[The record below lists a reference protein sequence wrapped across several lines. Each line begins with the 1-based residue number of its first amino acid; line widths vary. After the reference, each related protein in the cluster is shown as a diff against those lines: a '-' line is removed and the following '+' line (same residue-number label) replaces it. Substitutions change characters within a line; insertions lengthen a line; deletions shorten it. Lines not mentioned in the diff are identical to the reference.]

1 MASVDHQVAISNI
14 SPNAA
19 QASGLIVA
27 GAGTIRVIRRNRT
40 PSKKPITWLLGNP
53 LGLLS
58 EECVAVM

>member
-1 MASVDHQVAISNI
+1 MAYVDHQVAISNI

-19 QASGLIVA
+19 QASGLIVS
-27 GAGTIRVIRRNRT
+27 GAGTRRVIRRNKT
-40 PSKKPITWLLGNP
+40 PRKKPIIWLLGNP